1 MLVQPHLVHPAVVIH
16 AVLSLEGGQLILQ
29 NIEVGK
35 IAVEGKV
42 PVRVELSQ
50 LVQVLGIVQL
60 LLRVDRV
67 QVLQAHVVLVQVAV
81 VCLLVQRGDDVVQL
95 GGIVV
100 PGLGGRRDGRRGG
113 APAAGGCRLAQC
125 VRRGP
130 VALPQ
135 VALAVAV
142 PLGIVLLGPGKIRP
156 VDDGVQQRLLLFRI
170 LVLIAGALLV
180 EVEAPEAVD
189 LVQHAVDLVRNL
201 PVRDVVRSVFSAGI
215 PAVVGAQLV
224 CHLVCQQFCLRCG
237 GLVDVLFQSQNA
249 HAELRVSLRGLQV
262 RLGKFLKQPF
272 LVGRLYKVVIGI
284 GRHGSYL
291 LSFSDHFRRG
301 VYVAKIH

>member
-1 MLVQPHLVHPAVVIH
+1 MLVQPHLVHPAVVIY
-16 AVLSLEGGQLILQ
+16 AVLPLEGSQLILQ
-29 NIEVGK
+29 NIEVGE
-35 IAVEGKV
+35 ILVEGKV
-42 PVRVELSQ
+42 PVCVELPQ
-50 LVQVLGIVQL
+50 LIQVLGIVQL

-113 APAAGGCRLAQC
+113 APAAGGRRLAQC

-201 PVRDVVRSVFSAGI
+201 PVGDVVRSVFSAGI
-215 PAVVGAQLV
+215 TAVAGAQLV

-262 RLGKFLKQPF
+262 RLGKFLKQPL

-284 GRHGSYL
+284 GWHGSYL

-301 VYVAKIH
+301 VYVAKIR